1 MFFFNDFADK
11 HAAEPN
17 FNLANKQ
24 SLDKIFQVEV
34 FGHKDSQ
41 LQAAHLILEYT
52 PFSSSFQAPK
62 CAIRA
67 KDPRLHLINI
77 VVPSFLNPGLGPQGV
92 LKVKPILQL
101 KAEDEATPLQPTIEK
116 EEEEKEEEEVVE
128 VPYSRDN
135 FEVFNQ
141 LESLEV
147 FENDFSHLPLA

>member
-1 MFFFNDFADK
+1 M
-11 HAAEPN
+11 
-17 FNLANKQ
+17 
-24 SLDKIFQVEV
+24 
-34 FGHKDSQ
+34 
-41 LQAAHLILEYT
+41 
-52 PFSSSFQAPK
+52 
-62 CAIRA
+62 
-67 KDPRLHLINI
+67 
-77 VVPSFLNPGLGPQGV
+77 